1 MNPYFGVGRQ
11 DISAHVE
18 FTSVRSAAITAGFA
32 EAGEMSQAEWLR
44 SLGIDGYRAE
54 IAERSGLSRIER
66 RANLHGMD
74 VLVDGE
80 GMGGFRVLAF
90 AKDAPTDGVLGVS
103 PPESCARAARGSAA
117 HAVRG
122 WGVAHSATPP
132 QRGGGSVRRAV
143 AMKPV

>member
-1 MNPYFGVGRQ
+1 MP
-11 DISAHVE
+11 
-18 FTSVRSAAITAGFA
+18 
-32 EAGEMSQAEWLR
+32 QAEWLR

-90 AKDAPTDGVLGVS
+90 AKDAPTEGVLGVS
-103 PPESCARAARGSAA
+103 PPESAPVPLAGARHMPFGGA
-117 HAVRG
+117 
-122 WGVAHSATPP
+122 PP
-132 QRGGGSVRRAV
+132 Q
-143 AMKPV
+143 